1 MYSITDWTGLLRYS
15 LNGLF
20 ICSSYKLEY
29 LNDDALICVWMSK
42 HFLVIWDLSKVA
54 TIEKIKMQLDIV
66 MSPPASV
73 VAYYKS

>member
-54 TIEKIKMQLDIV
+54 TK
-66 MSPPASV
+66 
-73 VAYYKS
+73 